1 MYEMHSGRMK
11 RIPPQNYIKICW
23 QVFEIFGTVFNKVWH
38 VHIMEN
44 SIEIL
49 KKKNMFSDILPTK
62 KQTRQTEDATEVI
75 DK

>member
-1 MYEMHSGRMK
+1 
-11 RIPPQNYIKICW
+11 
-23 QVFEIFGTVFNKVWH
+23 
-38 VHIMEN
+38 MEN